1 MFDLKLKVENDD
13 TIRSLKINHAT
24 IVTGIILLCTF
35 VTFLL
40 FSDNR
45 LRTLTLYL
53 LLSITYF
60 YNKKITILYIIASA
74 LAGTIGEIFLMNFA
88 KNTWYYQ
95 KPNFF
100 GTPSWLPPLWA
111 IACIG
116 ALEIF
121 VITNNINYLVN
132 KK

>member
-1 MFDLKLKVENDD
+1 MAYSN
-13 TIRSLKINHAT
+13 INKD
-24 IVTGIILLCTF
+24 IK
-35 VTFLL
+35 
-40 FSDNR
+40 
-45 LRTLTLYL
+45 YKE
-53 LLSITYF
+53 
-60 YNKKITILYIIASA
+60 YNKIEKKDINYEAALYEMELYNTKITILYIITSA
-74 LAGTIGEIFLMNFA
+74 LAGTIGEIFLMKFA
-88 KNTWYYQ
+88 KNTWHYQ

>member
-1 MFDLKLKVENDD
+1 MFDLTLKVENND

-60 YNKKITILYIIASA
+60 YNTKITILYIIASA
-74 LAGTIGEIFLMNFA
+74 LAGTIGEIFLMKFA

>member
-74 LAGTIGEIFLMNFA
+74 LAGTIG
-88 KNTWYYQ
+88 
-95 KPNFF
+95 
-100 GTPSWLPPLWA
+100 
-111 IACIG
+111 
-116 ALEIF
+116 
-121 VITNNINYLVN
+121 
-132 KK
+132 